1 MHTCNVTAVAID
13 VDRTEVSSTFFRYWS
28 RFGFP
33 DLKTDQSSGGVTPMG
48 LDAALESGSEHVNAS
63 DAFVA
68 YP

>member
-1 MHTCNVTAVAID
+1 MT
-13 VDRTEVSSTFFRYWS
+13 RTDTSLTFFRYWS

-33 DLKTDQSSGGVTPMG
+33 DLKTDRASGGVPMG
-48 LDAALESGSEHVNAS
+48 LDAALETGGEHVNAS